1 MGVFKDIFV
10 FIDIFGASSPCSE
23 LKITMTLPSLS
34 MAKQSVC
41 ISTDVPDQMRV
52 SGADKE
58 AEEAQGVSVCVCVH
72 TTPRLPV

>member
-1 MGVFKDIFV
+1 
-10 FIDIFGASSPCSE
+10 
-23 LKITMTLPSLS
+23 

-72 TTPRLPV
+72 TTPQLPV